1 MKKFV
6 LPVVTATLVA
16 ALFASCASSSGLE
29 GKKPVMNSGS
39 PEIIDYQGKALGSEI
54 PGWVV
59 AVGEGATKRVA
70 KGLDIDLKEETIF
83 ILQNKGNDLDFL
95 KTWTDQ
101 VDARAEVSSSIE
113 QTIGQTVQAELD
125 LKQADEQTKNKAAKI
140 YSGTMTNVTLNGL
153 TKEGSYWIK
162 TRTPKTGV
170 KKAKLDSDYDV
181 EYTYYVVYGIDKA
194 LYDKQISAAI
204 RNIDDN
210 DNQTEFLKDVL
221 TTRLTQSVLLPEGAT
236 ATDLD

>member
-6 LPVVTATLVA
+6 LPVVAAALVA
-16 ALFASCASSSGLE
+16 GLFASCGSSSGIA
-29 GKKPVMNSGS
+29 GPKPEMNINT
-39 PEIIDYQGKALGSEI
+39 PEIIDYQGKALGSEV

-101 VDARAEVSSSIE
+101 VDARAEVASSLE
-113 QTIGQTVQAELD
+113 QTVGQTVQAELD
-125 LKQADEQTKNKAAKI
+125 LRHADEQTKSKAAKI
-140 YSGTMTNVTLNGL
+140 YSGTMSNITINGL
-153 TKEGSYWIK
+153 TKEASYWIK

-170 KKAKLDSDYDV
+170 KKAKMESDYDV
-181 EYTYYVVYGIDKA
+181 EYTYYVVYGIEKA
-194 LYDKQISAAI
+194 LYDKQMEAAI
-204 RNIDDN
+204 RNIEDN

-221 TTRLTQSVLLPEGAT
+221 TTRLTQSVLLPEGAN
-236 ATDLD
+236 ATDVE